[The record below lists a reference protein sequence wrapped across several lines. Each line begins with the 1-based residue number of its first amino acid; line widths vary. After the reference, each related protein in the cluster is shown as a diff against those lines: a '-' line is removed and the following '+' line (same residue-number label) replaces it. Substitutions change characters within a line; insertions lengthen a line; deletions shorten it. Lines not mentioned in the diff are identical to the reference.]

1 MSSRA
6 LASQRNKRT
15 NDVKNNIPASNKVP
29 TPVNKPKEL
38 SVSQAFSFINERLTV
53 LENKMNEIYN
63 PNNNIQMNNNISK
76 QDETDYSEQ
85 ADNIVNNVVTTID
98 NKFIDL
104 KHELFEYVD
113 NRIQNINIED
123 NSNKNV
129 DQLKDMIINLQN
141 FTLEINNTMLQ
152 QINSREIMSEEM
164 NIESYED
171 VDISFN
177 NINYE
182 TYEKEGNTKSDL
194 LGIMNQLNSISNN
207 SMNIM
212 NVEEDKTEDLIN
224 VVVEQNIMN
233 ETDKE
238 DEVVDMPI
246 IETTDTQISII
257 DEPIIEENIIENI
270 TEENQTTV

>member
-15 NDVKNNIPASNKVP
+15 IDVKNNIPASNKVP